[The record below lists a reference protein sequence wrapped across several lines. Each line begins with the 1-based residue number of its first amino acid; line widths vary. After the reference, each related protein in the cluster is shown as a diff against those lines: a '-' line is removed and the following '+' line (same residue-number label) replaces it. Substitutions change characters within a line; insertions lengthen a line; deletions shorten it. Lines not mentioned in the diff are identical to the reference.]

1 MDQIVLGRTGLEIG
15 VAGLGCGGHSRLGQ
29 ATGATEEESVALVR
43 RALDLGVT
51 YIDTARAY
59 GTEEIVG
66 RAVEGRRHE
75 VEAHREHEH
84 DRHEPPAEP
93 IEDDDREEVAGLLEG
108 IVPHGKMP
116 VGARNVALRDEITV

>member
-51 YIDTARAY
+51 YIDTDRAY

-75 VEAHREHEH
+75 VVVTAP
-84 DRHEPPAEP
+84 DRLRRRVPPT
-93 IEDDDREEVAGLLEG
+93 RS
-108 IVPHGKMP
+108 
-116 VGARNVALRDEITV
+116 R